1 MTKIFE
7 FQNQGT
13 GDNEVVASPCSYVMA
28 KLSWL
33 PKEVF
38 ATDGHDKQLSKW
50 KQVTSTYSEVMSL
63 K

>member
-1 MTKIFE
+1 MPLAFE

-38 ATDGHDKQLSKW
+38 ATDGHDK
-50 KQVTSTYSEVMSL
+50 
-63 K
+63 